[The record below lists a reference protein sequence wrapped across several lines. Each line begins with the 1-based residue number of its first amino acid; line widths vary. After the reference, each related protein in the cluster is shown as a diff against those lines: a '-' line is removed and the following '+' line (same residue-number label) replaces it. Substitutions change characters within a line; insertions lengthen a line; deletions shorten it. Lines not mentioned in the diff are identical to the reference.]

1 MCLSDCLPT
10 YLSMCLFFFVCLLA
24 CLFLCRFVCLFFSYF
39 IILLLHL
46 LLCLS
51 NLFSYLSICPS
62 AYVPINLL
70 VYPLACLV
78 SSNTSLPL
86 PPSPSPIPYH
96 HPLISNP
103 PSLPPLLPSFHPPS
117 HPHTNPIHHKLHR
130 FVLGSYPK
138 DERARLCE
146 VLTRTLT
153 RQIATKGILKMRT
166 SAGID
171 VHDYW

>member
-1 MCLSDCLPT
+1 MLFRSRGSWPQGSISFGTDDWGIGNAILICLSVCLCIYVSMCLSDCLPT

-51 NLFSYLSICPS
+51 NVFSYLSICPS
-62 AYVPINLL
+62 VYVPINLL

-86 PPSPSPIPYH
+86 RPSPSPIPYH

-103 PSLPPLLPSFHPPS
+103 PSLPPFLSSALTSS
-117 HPHTNPIHHKLHR
+117 HQSDSP
-130 FVLGSYPK
+130 
-138 DERARLCE
+138 
-146 VLTRTLT
+146 
-153 RQIATKGILKMRT
+153 
-166 SAGID
+166 
-171 VHDYW
+171 